1 MKKITFMACAALLT
15 SMIALNSC
23 KSDEPGG
30 NPNLNDGDVV
40 KTEFAISLP
49 SQAVGPNKMPAAT
62 VQTNGLTN
70 FQGITGIYLVPFAG
84 QDSIIGTEARL
95 GANIHLT
102 EDLSKANIEGKN
114 SKSKRYADV
123 AVPLTTGSFLFYA
136 KSAATGEKNAVGSLV
151 LADTAN
157 ANPAD
162 FKFQLDTILIPA
174 NQTAMNTKA
183 GQLMTAL
190 SNVANVN
197 DGKTSPV
204 KWEDYPA
211 DSSALKAM
219 YDTYITMTAL
229 SSFEISRVWTD
240 LYNSLKPRQSSSPLA
255 AAIMA
260 QILAPDWVIYED
272 DSVKLTGG
280 TGEYANFPAEYGI
293 PEGCV
298 MTKWNPTNDAFESGD
313 YSGKAIPTKFAYP
326 AQLWYTANSTIVT
339 ANKSMKDSY
348 DSNTKY
354 WKDILKDYTDLGAP
368 AAVNTLTRS
377 VAIVDTVQYAV
388 ARLDVQVKLA
398 SNELADNSEAAEG
411 VATPVNC
418 SAGFPVTAVLIGGQ
432 NHVGYDFKPA
442 AVGSYTIY
450 DNVMASKAEA
460 TPADMIATT
469 SYSAMNHTLL
479 LESVKDQD
487 VRIAIEMKN
496 TGEDFYG
503 YNNQLVPK
511 NGKFYVV
518 AELKHDNAGTG
529 GSIQAKMEGKV
540 FKQDFTTIAR
550 LNLKDLKKAYNTIP
564 DLRTPQL
571 EIGFA
576 VDLTWQAGHEYVIDF
591 E

>member
-40 KTEFAISLP
+40 KTEFAISFP
-49 SQAVGPNKMPAAT
+49 SQAVGPNKMPAST

-102 EDLSKANIEGKN
+102 EDLAKANIEGKN
-114 SKSKRYADV
+114 SKAKLYSGV

-136 KSAATGEKNAVGSLV
+136 KSAATGDKNVVGSLV
-151 LADTAN
+151 PFDTAN
-157 ANPAD
+157 NNPAN
-162 FKFQLDTILIPA
+162 FQFHLDTIMYPYPA
-174 NQTAMNTKA
+174 NYDTRRD
-183 GQLMTAL
+183 QLMLQL

-197 DGKTSPV
+197 DGKGKTWKQYGP
-204 KWEDYPA
+204 
-211 DSSALKAM
+211 DSAAFKAM
-219 YDTYITMTAL
+219 FETYVSMTAL

-255 AAIMA
+255 AAIITE
-260 QILAPDWVIYED
+260 ILAPSWTSLVNDTI
-272 DSVKLTGG
+272 KL
-280 TGEYANFPAEYGI
+280 TGEYANFPGSFGI
-293 PEGCV
+293 PDGCV
-298 MTKWNPTNDAFESGD
+298 MTKINGDSTAFIAGN
-313 YSGKAIPTKFAYP
+313 YTGKAEPTSFVYP
-326 AQLWYTANSTIVT
+326 AQLWYMANSTIVT

-348 DSNTKY
+348 NATNY

-398 SNELADNSEAAEG
+398 ANNLHDNSTAADSI
-411 VATPVNC
+411 VDC

-432 NHVGYDFKPA
+432 NHVGYDFRPA
-442 AVGSYTIY
+442 AAGGYTIY
-450 DNVMASKAEA
+450 DNVMASKAAE

-469 SYSAMNHTLL
+469 GYSAMNHTLL

-496 TGEDFYG
+496 TARDFYG
-503 YNNQLVPK
+503 YNGQLVPK

-518 AELKHDNAGTG
+518 AELKHDYAGAVAAMG
-529 GSIQAKMEGKV
+529 GKV
-540 FKQDFTTIAR
+540 FKQDFTTTAK

-576 VDLTWQAGHEYVIDF
+576 VDLSWQAGTVYEIDF

>member
-1 MKKITFMACAALLT
+1 MKKMTFLACATLLT

-30 NPNLNDGDVV
+30 NPNLNDGEVV
-40 KTEFAISLP
+40 KTEFAISFP
-49 SQAVGPNKMPAAT
+49 NQAVGPNKMAAAT
-62 VQTNGLTN
+62 VQTNGLGN

-95 GANIHLT
+95 GANIHLA
-102 EDLSKANIEGKN
+102 EDLTKANIESK
-114 SKSKRYADV
+114 KSKAKLYPDV

-136 KSAATGEKNAVGSLV
+136 KSAATGDKNAVGSLV
-151 LADTAN
+151 LADTAK

-162 FKFQLDTILIPA
+162 FKFQLDSILIPA
-174 NQTAMNTKA
+174 NQTTLNTKA
-183 GQLMTAL
+183 GQLMTQL

-197 DGKTSPV
+197 DGKGKTW
-204 KWEDYPA
+204 KEYTA
-211 DSSALKAM
+211 DSAALKAI

-229 SSFEISRVWTD
+229 STFEISRVWTD
-240 LYNSLKPRQSSSPLA
+240 LYNSLKPRQATSPLA
-255 AAIMA
+255 AAIITE
-260 QILAPDWVIYED
+260 ILQPSWTSLVNDTI
-272 DSVKLTGG
+272 KLTGD
-280 TGEYANFPAEYGI
+280 YANFPAEFGI

-298 MTKWNPTNDAFESGD
+298 MTKWNAGTDAFESGD
-313 YSGKAIPTKFAYP
+313 YTGKALPTKFVYP

-348 DSNTKY
+348 DSTTKY

-368 AAVNTLTRS
+368 VAVNTLTRS

-388 ARLDVQVKLA
+388 ARFDVQVKLA
-398 SNELADNSEAAEG
+398 ANNLHDNSTAADSI
-411 VATPVNC
+411 VDC

-442 AVGSYTIY
+442 AAGGYTIY
-450 DNVMASKAEA
+450 DNVMDNANMK
-460 TPADMIATT
+460 ATT
-469 SYSAMNHTLL
+469 SYSDLNYTLL

-487 VRIAIEMKN
+487 VRIAIEMVN
-496 TGEDFYG
+496 TARDFYG
-503 YNNQLVPK
+503 YNGQLVPK

-529 GSIQAKMEGKV
+529 SIQAKMEGKV
-540 FKQDFTTIAR
+540 FKQDFTTIAK

-576 VDLTWQAGHEYVIDF
+576 VDLTWQDGHVYEIDF

>member
-30 NPNLNDGDVV
+30 NPNLNDGEVV
-40 KTEFAISLP
+40 KTEFAISFP
-49 SQAVGPNKMPAAT
+49 NQAVGPNKMAAAT
-62 VQTNGLTN
+62 VQTNGLGN

-95 GANIHLT
+95 GANIHLAEPLT
-102 EDLSKANIEGKN
+102 KANIQDKN
-114 SKSKRYADV
+114 SKAKLYPDV

-136 KSAATGEKNAVGSLV
+136 KSAATGDKNAVGSLV

-157 ANPAD
+157 ANPAN
-162 FKFQLDTILIPA
+162 FKFQLDSILIPA
-174 NQTAMNTKA
+174 NQTTLNTKA
-183 GQLMTAL
+183 GQLMTQL

-197 DGKTSPV
+197 DGKGKTW
-204 KWEDYPA
+204 KEYTA
-211 DSSALKAM
+211 DSAAFKAM
-219 YDTYITMTAL
+219 FETYVSMTAL
-229 SSFEISRVWTD
+229 STFEISRVWTD
-240 LYNSLKPRQSSSPLA
+240 LYNSLKPRQATSPLA
-255 AAIMA
+255 AAIITE
-260 QILAPDWVIYED
+260 ILQPSWTSLVNDTI
-272 DSVKLTGG
+272 KLTGD
-280 TGEYANFPAEYGI
+280 YANFPAEFGI

-298 MTKWNPTNDAFESGD
+298 MTKWNAGTNAFESGD
-313 YSGKAIPTKFAYP
+313 YTGKALPTKFVYP

-348 DSNTKY
+348 DSTTKY

-368 AAVNTLTRS
+368 VAVNTLTRS

-388 ARLDVQVKLA
+388 ARFDVQVKLA
-398 SNELADNSEAAEG
+398 ANNLHDNSTAADSI
-411 VATPVNC
+411 VDC

-442 AVGSYTIY
+442 AAGGYTIY
-450 DNVMASKAEA
+450 DNVMDNANMK
-460 TPADMIATT
+460 ATT
-469 SYSAMNHTLL
+469 SYSDLNYTLL

-487 VRIAIEMKN
+487 VRIAIEMVN
-496 TGEDFYG
+496 TARDFYG
-503 YNNQLVPK
+503 YNGQLVPK

-529 GSIQAKMEGKV
+529 SIQAKMEGKV
-540 FKQDFTTIAR
+540 FKQDFTTIAK

-576 VDLTWQAGHEYVIDF
+576 VDLTWQDGHVYEIDF

>member
-136 KSAATGEKNAVGSLV
+136 KSAAEGTKFQIGSLV
-151 LADTAN
+151 LKDTAN
-157 ANPAD
+157 NNPAD
-162 FKFQLDTILIPA
+162 FKFQLDSILIPA

-183 GQLMTAL
+183 DQLMTYL
-190 SNVANVN
+190 SNVAN
-197 DGKTSPV
+197 TT
-204 KWEDYPA
+204 
-211 DSSALKAM
+211 DSLGTPTAWKDNIEFKPI
-219 YDTYITMTAL
+219 YQTFITMTAL
-229 SSFEISRVWTD
+229 STFEIQRVMTD
-240 LYNSLKPRQSSSPLA
+240 LYKSLKPREGTALA
-255 AAIMA
+255 DELMQA
-260 QILAPDWVIYED
+260 ILAPSWVTKGAG
-272 DSVKLTGG
+272 DSIKLG
-280 TGEYANFPAEYGI
+280 GEYTNFPAEYGI

-298 MTKWNPTNDAFESGD
+298 MTKWNTGTNKFESGD
-313 YSGKAIPTKFAYP
+313 YTDKSIPTKFVYP

-339 ANKSMKDSY
+339 ANKSMKASY
-348 DSNTKY
+348 DDNDKY
-354 WKDILKDYTDLGAP
+354 WQDILDDYAAEHKP

-398 SNELADNSEAAEG
+398 GNELADNSEAAEG

-442 AVGSYTIY
+442 AAGGYTIY
-450 DNVMASKAEA
+450 DNVMDNANMK
-460 TPADMIATT
+460 ATT
-469 SYSAMNHTLL
+469 SYSDLNYTLL

-487 VRIAIEMKN
+487 VRIAIEMVN
-496 TGEDFYG
+496 TARDFYG
-503 YNNQLVPK
+503 YNGQLVPK

-529 GSIQAKMEGKV
+529 SIQAKMEGKV
-540 FKQDFTTIAR
+540 FKQDFTTIAK

-576 VDLTWQAGHEYVIDF
+576 VDLTWQDGHVYEIDF

>member
-23 KSDEPGG
+23 KSDEPNG

-84 QDSIIGTEARL
+84 QDSIEGNELRL
-95 GANIHLT
+95 GKNLHLS
-102 EDLSKANIEGKN
+102 EGLASGDISGKN
-114 SKSKRYADV
+114 SKSKRFSDV

-136 KSAATGEKNAVGSLV
+136 KSAATGDKNVVGSLV
-151 LADTAN
+151 LKDTAN
-157 ANPAD
+157 NNPAD
-162 FKFQLDTILIPA
+162 FKFQLDSILIPA
-174 NQTAMNTKA
+174 NQTTLNTKA
-183 GQLMTAL
+183 DQLMTYL
-190 SNVANVN
+190 SNVAN
-197 DGKTSPV
+197 TT
-204 KWEDYPA
+204 
-211 DSSALKAM
+211 DSLGTPTAWKDNIEFKPI
-219 YDTYITMTAL
+219 YQTFITMTAL
-229 SSFEISRVWTD
+229 STFEIQRVMTD
-240 LYNSLKPRQSSSPLA
+240 LYKSLKSREGTALA
-255 AAIMA
+255 DELMEAIT
-260 QILAPDWVIYED
+260 APSWVTKGAG
-272 DSVKLTGG
+272 DSIKLG
-280 TGEYANFPAEYGI
+280 GEYTNFPAEFGI

-298 MTKWNPTNDAFESGD
+298 MTKWNAGTNKFESGD
-313 YSGKAIPTKFAYP
+313 YTGKSIPTKFVYP

-339 ANKSMKDSY
+339 ANKSMKASY
-348 DSNTKY
+348 DDNGKY
-354 WKDILKDYTDLGAP
+354 WKDILADYAAEDKP

-398 SNELADNSEAAEG
+398 ANNLHDNSTAADSI
-411 VATPVNC
+411 VDC

-442 AVGSYTIY
+442 AEGNYTIY
-450 DNVMASKAEA
+450 DNVMASTAEA

-518 AELKHDNAGTG
+518 AELKHDYAGAVAAMG
-529 GSIQAKMEGKV
+529 GKV
-540 FKQDFTTIAR
+540 FKQDFTTTAK
-550 LNLKDLKKAYNTIP
+550 LNLKDLKNAYNTIP

-571 EIGFA
+571 ELGFA
-576 VDLTWQAGHEYVIDF
+576 VDLTWQAGTVYEIDF

>member
-40 KTEFAISLP
+40 KTEFAISFP

-70 FQGITGIYLVPFAG
+70 FQGITGIFLVPFAG

-102 EDLSKANIEGKN
+102 EDLISGDISGKN

-136 KSAATGEKNAVGSLV
+136 KSAATGDKNAVGSLV

-157 ANPAD
+157 ANPAN
-162 FKFQLDTILIPA
+162 FKFQLDSILIPA
-174 NQTAMNTKA
+174 NQTTLNTKA

-190 SNVANVN
+190 SNVANVT
-197 DGKTSPV
+197 DGKSSPV
-204 KWEDYPA
+204 AWKDYPA
-211 DSSALKAM
+211 DSAALKAM

-260 QILAPDWVIYED
+260 QILAPDWVIYEN
-272 DSVKLTGG
+272 DSIKLTGG
-280 TGEYANFPAEYGI
+280 TGDYANFPAEFGI

-298 MTKWNPTNDAFESGD
+298 MTKWNAGTNAFESGD
-313 YSGKAIPTKFAYP
+313 YTGKALPTKFVYP

-368 AAVNTLTRS
+368 VAVNTLTRS

-388 ARLDVQVKLA
+388 ARFDVQVKLA
-398 SNELADNSEAAEG
+398 DNNLHDNSTAADSI
-411 VATPVNC
+411 VDC

-442 AVGSYTIY
+442 AAGGYTIY
-450 DNVMASKAEA
+450 DNVMDNANMK
-460 TPADMIATT
+460 ATT
-469 SYSAMNHTLL
+469 SYSDLNYTLL

-487 VRIAIEMKN
+487 VRIAIEMVN
-496 TGEDFYG
+496 TARDFYG
-503 YNNQLVPK
+503 YNGQLVPK

-529 GSIQAKMEGKV
+529 SIQAKMEGKV
-540 FKQDFTTIAR
+540 FKQDFTTIAK

-576 VDLTWQAGHEYVIDF
+576 VDLTWQDGHVYEIDF

>member
-40 KTEFAISLP
+40 KTEFAISFP
-49 SQAVGPNKMPAAT
+49 YQAVGPNKMPAAT

-70 FQGITGIYLVPFAG
+70 FQGITGIFLVPFAG

-102 EDLSKANIEGKN
+102 EDLISGDISGKN

-136 KSAATGEKNAVGSLV
+136 KSAATGDKNAVGSLV

-157 ANPAD
+157 ANPAN
-162 FKFQLDTILIPA
+162 FKFQLDSILIPA
-174 NQTAMNTKA
+174 NQTTLNTKA

-190 SNVANVN
+190 SNVANVT
-197 DGKTSPV
+197 DGKSSPV
-204 KWEDYPA
+204 AWKDYPA
-211 DSSALKAM
+211 DSAALKAM

-260 QILAPDWVIYED
+260 QILAPDWVIYEN
-272 DSVKLTGG
+272 DSIKLTGG
-280 TGEYANFPAEYGI
+280 TGDYANFPAEFGI

-298 MTKWNPTNDAFESGD
+298 MTKWNAGTNAFESGD
-313 YSGKAIPTKFAYP
+313 YTGKALPTKFVYP

-368 AAVNTLTRS
+368 VAVNTLTRS

-388 ARLDVQVKLA
+388 ARFDVQVKLA
-398 SNELADNSEAAEG
+398 DNNLHDNSTAADSI
-411 VATPVNC
+411 VDC

-442 AVGSYTIY
+442 AAGGYTIY
-450 DNVMASKAEA
+450 DNVMDNANMK
-460 TPADMIATT
+460 ATT
-469 SYSAMNHTLL
+469 SYSDLNYTLL

-487 VRIAIEMKN
+487 VRIAIEMVN
-496 TGEDFYG
+496 TARDFYG
-503 YNNQLVPK
+503 YNGQLVPK

-529 GSIQAKMEGKV
+529 SIQAKMEGKV
-540 FKQDFTTIAR
+540 FKQDFTTIAK

-576 VDLTWQAGHEYVIDF
+576 VDLTWQDGHVYEIDF

>member
-40 KTEFAISLP
+40 KTEFAISFP
-49 SQAVGPNKMPAAT
+49 SQAVGPNKMPAST

-95 GANIHLT
+95 GANIHLAEPLT
-102 EDLSKANIEGKN
+102 KANIQDKN
-114 SKSKRYADV
+114 SKAKLYPDV

-136 KSAATGEKNAVGSLV
+136 KSAATGDKNAVGSLV

-157 ANPAD
+157 ANPAN
-162 FKFQLDTILIPA
+162 FKFQLDSILIPA
-174 NQTAMNTKA
+174 NQTTLNTKA

-197 DGKTSPV
+197 DGKGKTW
-204 KWEDYPA
+204 KEYTA
-211 DSSALKAM
+211 DSAALKAI

-229 SSFEISRVWTD
+229 STFEISRVWTD
-240 LYNSLKPRQSSSPLA
+240 LYNSLKPRQATSPLA
-255 AAIMA
+255 AAIITE
-260 QILAPDWVIYED
+260 ILQPSWTSLVNDTI
-272 DSVKLTGG
+272 KLTGD
-280 TGEYANFPAEYGI
+280 YANFPAEFGI

-298 MTKWNPTNDAFESGD
+298 MTKWNAGTNAFESGD
-313 YSGKAIPTKFAYP
+313 YTGKALPTKFVYP

-348 DSNTKY
+348 DSTTKY

-368 AAVNTLTRS
+368 VAVNTLTRS

-388 ARLDVQVKLA
+388 ARFDVQVKLA
-398 SNELADNSEAAEG
+398 AANLHDNSTAADSI
-411 VATPVNC
+411 VDC

-442 AVGSYTIY
+442 AAGGYTIY
-450 DNVMASKAEA
+450 DNVMDNANMK
-460 TPADMIATT
+460 ATT
-469 SYSAMNHTLL
+469 SYSDLNYTLL

-487 VRIAIEMKN
+487 VRIAIEMVN
-496 TGEDFYG
+496 TARDFYG
-503 YNNQLVPK
+503 YNGQLVPK

-529 GSIQAKMEGKV
+529 SIQAKMEGKV
-540 FKQDFTTIAR
+540 FKQDFTTIAK

-576 VDLTWQAGHEYVIDF
+576 VDLTWQDGHVYEIDF

>member
-23 KSDEPGG
+23 KSDEPNG

-84 QDSIIGTEARL
+84 QDSIKGSYARI
-95 GANIHLT
+95 GANIHLS
-102 EDLSKANIEGKN
+102 ENLVSGDISGKN

-190 SNVANVN
+190 SNVANVT
-197 DGKTSPV
+197 DGKATPV
-204 KWEDYPA
+204 AWKNYPA
-211 DSSALKAM
+211 DSAALKAM

-260 QILAPDWVIYED
+260 AIEQPSWTTLENDTI
-272 DSVKLTGG
+272 KL

-298 MTKWNPTNDAFESGD
+298 ITKWNATNDAFESGD
-313 YSGKAIPTKFAYP
+313 YTGKAIPTKFAYP
-326 AQLWYTANSTIVT
+326 AQLWYTANSGIVT

-398 SNELADNSEAAEG
+398 GNELADNSEAAEG
-411 VATPVNC
+411 VATPVDC

-442 AVGSYTIY
+442 AAGSYTIY
-450 DNVMASKAEA
+450 DNVMASTAEA

-529 GSIQAKMEGKV
+529 SIQAKMEGKV

-576 VDLTWQAGHEYVIDF
+576 VDLTWQAGHEYIIDF